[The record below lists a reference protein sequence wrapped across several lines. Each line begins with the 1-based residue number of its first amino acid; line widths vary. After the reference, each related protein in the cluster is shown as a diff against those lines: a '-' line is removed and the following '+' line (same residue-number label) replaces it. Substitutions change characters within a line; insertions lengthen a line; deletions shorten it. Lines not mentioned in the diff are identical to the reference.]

1 MRIAISGAGIAGPA
15 VAYWLHRTGH
25 VPTLIDHSPHLRTGG
40 YVVDFWGVGYRV
52 AQLMGIESA
61 VRAAGY
67 QARTVRGVRPDGS
80 LLASIDVGAFVEAV
94 ADRYTTIA
102 RSDLSAIIFA
112 TIADDVEIIFG
123 DSITAIDDR
132 ADSVTVSFDQ
142 HPAREF
148 DLVLGADGLHSGVR
162 RIAFGRRS
170 PEYYL
175 GCMVAAFTI
184 TGYRPRDELSYV
196 LYNTVGAQV
205 GRFALRDD
213 RTLFLFV
220 YRTPAP
226 ETPDTVEA
234 AKAALRNRFA
244 DGGWECRQILKRL
257 DDTDDLYFDSVSQ
270 IRQDTWSSGRVALL
284 GDAAAAVSLMAGE
297 GTGLA
302 MLEAYVL
309 AGELHR
315 AGGDYRLA
323 LPAYEQRLRR
333 FVEGKQRGATK
344 FISFFAAQS
353 RLGLGLRNAGVRAL
367 SIRALAKLVS
377 ARSFRDD
384 FDLPDYGM

>member
-15 VAYWLHRTGH
+15 VAHWLRRTGH

-40 YVVDFWGVGYRV
+40 YVVDFWGIGYRV

-112 TIADDVEIIFG
+112 TIADDVETIFG

-132 ADSVTVSFDQ
+132 ADGVTVSFDQ

-162 RIAFGRRS
+162 RIAFGQRS

-175 GCMVAAFTI
+175 GCMVAAFTA

-226 ETPDTVEA
+226 ETPEPVEV
-234 AKAALRNRFA
+234 AKAALRDRFA
-244 DGGWECRQILKRL
+244 DGGWECRRILERL

-270 IRQDTWSSGRVALL
+270 IRQDSWSSGRVALL

-315 AGGDYRLA
+315 ADGDYRLA